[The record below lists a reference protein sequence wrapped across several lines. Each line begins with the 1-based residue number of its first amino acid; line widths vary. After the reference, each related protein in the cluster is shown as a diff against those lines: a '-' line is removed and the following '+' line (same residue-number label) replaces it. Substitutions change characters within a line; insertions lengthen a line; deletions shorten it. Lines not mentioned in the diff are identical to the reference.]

1 MKSVLQLLLGAS
13 VCVGSVPA
21 HALGYTVTNLGAIGP
36 SVTLY
41 IDINNA
47 GQVATTI
54 TGATG
59 LDEAALWSNGAWQS
73 LSPGAS
79 STGRGLNDLGHVVG
93 STEVNGTTVAT
104 LWKNGKAELL
114 QGFPGEPSAAN
125 DINNAGQIVGYS
137 TRSEHFGG
145 PMHVQWNN
153 GQPSYLPGIAS
164 GFGWASDINEA
175 GQIAGA
181 SRTARFHS
189 AARWDDGNVTEL
201 DAPYTYGSAL
211 GINSHGTVV
220 GNSDGKGAI
229 WSKDGTLIL
238 DQFSG
243 ELHDITDT
251 GTAVGFGYFPNPDG
265 YVRALLYQD
274 GEIFNLNDLIV
285 GDRAGLG
292 VLRGAFAINEGG
304 QIVGFAS
311 QGGSTD
317 FTHAFLLTPVPE
329 PEHWTMLLVGLG
341 LVCCGARGARRHRA
355 GTVDDIT
362 SA

>member
-1 MKSVLQLLLGAS
+1 MKSVFQLLLGAA

-21 HALGYTVTNLGAIGP
+21 HALGYTVTNLGAIAPTG
-36 SVTLY
+36 TLY

-47 GQVATTI
+47 GQVVTTI

-59 LDEAALWSNGAWQS
+59 LNEAALWSNGAWQS

-93 STEVNGTTVAT
+93 STEVNGTSVAT

-125 DINNAGQIVGYS
+125 DINNAGQIVGYT
-137 TRSEHFGG
+137 TRSQAFGG

-153 GQPSYLPGIAS
+153 GEPSYLPGIAS
-164 GFGWASDINEA
+164 GFGWASAINEA

-181 SRTARFHS
+181 SRTARFNS
-189 AARWDDGNVTEL
+189 AARWDDGKVTEL
-201 DAPYTYGSAL
+201 DAPYTPGNVW
-211 GINSHGTVV
+211 GINNHGTVV
-220 GNSDGKGAI
+220 GNSDALIAI
-229 WSKDGTLIL
+229 WSKDGKLPLQGIW
-238 DQFSG
+238 G
-243 ELHDITDT
+243 ELRDINDT
-251 GTAVGFGYFPNPDG
+251 GTAVGAGQFPSPTDYLN
-265 YVRALLYQD
+265 ALLYQD
-274 GEIFNLNDLIV
+274 GKIFNLNDLIV
-285 GDRAGLG
+285 GDRAGLD
-292 VLRGAFAINEGG
+292 VLRSAFAVNEGG

-311 QGGSTD
+311 QGDSTD

-341 LVCCGARGARRHRA
+341 LVCCGARRARRHRA
-355 GTVDDIT
+355 GTRDDIT